1 MTTRHTFS
9 TTLCLCLLLGPLTS
23 GATEVS
29 PPLSKIISF
38 SGDEQR
44 TLIAK
49 NLARNLY
56 LEKST
61 IKQVG
66 GNTFNGCETANIDQH
81 KQIHD
86 KRIPVTQYKGV
97 PIIGSPYYSVW
108 VQVNDNNN
116 NKYLNRLISAL
127 KVIETDTPELF
138 SQLTQLVAEKG
149 GYFIVGNFCPKN
161 GGLTLGA
168 FAPLPRRKQFVV
180 MVSSTLLLMEDLFNP
195 YDIAATLVHEAIG
208 HGTAFYKDGSLSE
221 FPAFAAQ
228 ADFAAAV
235 GDAQFRDVNNKSTNI
250 RHKMKLSLSNAGH
263 YLDKPDEPQK

>member
-1 MTTRHTFS
+1 MKLTFS
-9 TTLCLCLLLGPLTS
+9 IATALCLWSLTS
-23 GATEVS
+23 VATEVS
-29 PPLSKIISF
+29 PPLSTIINF
-38 SGDEQR
+38 PADEQR
-44 TLIAK
+44 ALIAK
-49 NLARNLY
+49 NLARKLY

-66 GNTFNGCETANIDQH
+66 GNTFNGCDTANIDKHRQIQD
-81 KQIHD
+81 KQIP
-86 KRIPVTQYKGV
+86 ITQYKGI

-108 VQVNDNNN
+108 VKVKENN
-116 NKYLNRLISAL
+116 NKMYLDRFISAL
-127 KVIETDTPELF
+127 KVIEKDTPELF
-138 SQLTQLVAEKG
+138 SQLTQLMTEKG

-195 YDIAATLVHEAIG
+195 YDIAATVVHEAIG
-208 HGTAFYKDGSLSE
+208 HGIAYYKNGSLSE

-235 GDAQFRDVNNKSTNI
+235 GDAQFKDVNNRSSNI
-250 RHKMKLSLSNAGH
+250 RHKMKLSLSNVGH
-263 YLDKPDEPQK
+263 YLDKPDE